1 MKQTQTLQSRLHS
14 NLALLLLFL
23 WAVPMLS
30 TAQNIIPQ
38 RGDKISTEDGIFV
51 VAGDNMITNP
61 SFDDGFTDWT
71 AGDGSALSE
80 DNFEIV
86 ASGGADGGAYLHGL
100 GSAGSGSNKSLKR
113 GWALTPGK
121 TYVFSVWANRPS
133 SGMGN
138 NLQYSRIYTGTSE
151 TTTRTEIT
159 TLNFTG
165 DTWVQTLIV
174 LTATEAEPYLIANFG
189 WINQSTSPA
198 STVSSLV
205 RWRRVPNL

>member
-1 MKQTQTLQSRLHS
+1 MKQTQTLQSRLHG

-38 RGDKISTEDGIFV
+38 RGDKITTEDGIFV

-174 LTATEAEPYLIANFG
+174 LTAT
-189 WINQSTSPA
+189 
-198 STVSSLV
+198 
-205 RWRRVPNL
+205 